1 VSFLHSDMLVTAA
14 DRTAPLRW
22 TTGIIAAVAVIWLFR
37 AAAVV
42 VMPLAAAFFIAIVIH
57 PVQVWLHQRL
67 RRYGWA
73 AVPLTMALFVAILG
87 GGIWAMAEALDEAAE
102 QAPKYAGTFQ
112 QRWQEVVQFAEH
124 NGIPLPQDVTSSS
137 ATSQGR
143 ITGLATA
150 ALRTAWDLLSGLVL
164 VFFLV
169 LLMLLEASD
178 WGRTA
183 RRVMP
188 GRESGKGLHGSV
200 TMIAG
205 KVRQYLYVRTVLGA
219 ISAAIAGVWL
229 LLLGVDLVLVWVLLT
244 FLLNYIPNLGSIIAV
259 VPPSLMALLQHG
271 PLRGALVLG
280 GLAIFEQ
287 IIGNYIDP
295 RMQGRRLQIS
305 PVVVLVALVFWTW
318 LWGPAGALL
327 AVPMTVTI
335 LAAASH
341 SETLR
346 PLTVLLAHENEHDES
361 RGE

>member
-1 VSFLHSDMLVTAA
+1 MSILHVLSLVATPA
-14 DRTAPLRW
+14 RSTTLTW

-37 AAAVV
+37 AAALV
-42 VMPLAAAFFIAIVIH
+42 VMPLAAAFFIAIVIY
-57 PVQVWLHQRL
+57 PVQAWLHQRL
-67 RRYGWA
+67 RRYEWA

-87 GGIWAMAEALDEAAE
+87 GGIWAIAEALDEAAE
-102 QAPKYAGTFQ
+102 QAPQHAGALQ
-112 QRWQEVVQFAEH
+112 ERWQEVVQFAEQ
-124 NGIPLPQDVTSSS
+124 NGIPLPQDLTSSAS
-137 ATSQGR
+137 NATGR
-143 ITGLATA
+143 ITGFVTT
-150 ALRTAWDLLSGLVL
+150 ALRTAWDLLSGLIL

-178 WGRTA
+178 WSRTA
-183 RRVMP
+183 RRVWP
-188 GRESGKGLHGSV
+188 GRESGEGLRGTV

-259 VPPSLMALLQHG
+259 VPPSLMALLQYG

-295 RMQGRRLQIS
+295 RMQGKRLQIS
-305 PVVVLVALVFWTW
+305 PVVVLIALVFWTW
-318 LWGPAGALL
+318 MWGPAGALL
-327 AVPMTVTI
+327 AVPMTVTL

-346 PLTVLLAHENEHDES
+346 PLTTLLAQEDEK
-361 RGE
+361 GEP

>member
-1 VSFLHSDMLVTAA
+1 VPILHGAGVMAA
-14 DRTAPLRW
+14 PDRSTTLTW
-22 TTGIIAAVAVIWLFR
+22 TTGIIATVAVIWLSR

-42 VMPLAAAFFIAIVIH
+42 VMPLAVAFFIAIVIH

-67 RRYGWA
+67 RRYEWA
-73 AVPLTMALFVAILG
+73 AVPLTMALLIAILG
-87 GGIWAMAEALDEAAE
+87 GGIWAIAEALDEAAE
-102 QAPKYAGTFQ
+102 RAPQYAGRLQ
-112 QRWQEVVQFAEH
+112 DRWQEGVRFAEQ
-124 NGIPLPQDVTSSS
+124 NGIPLPEDITSSPS
-137 ATSQGR
+137 DAGGRFTGVAT
-143 ITGLATA
+143 T
-150 ALRTAWDLLSGLVL
+150 ALRTAWDLLSGLIL

-178 WGRTA
+178 WSRTA
-183 RRVMP
+183 RRIMP
-188 GRESGKGLHGSV
+188 GREAGEGLRGIV

-229 LLLGVDLVLVWVLLT
+229 LLLGVDLVLVWVVLT

-280 GLAIFEQ
+280 GLAVFEQ

-295 RMQGRRLQIS
+295 RMQGRRLQMS
-305 PVVVLVALVFWTW
+305 PVVVLIALVFWTW
-318 LWGPAGALL
+318 MWGPAGALL
-327 AVPMTVTI
+327 AVPMTVTL

-346 PLTVLLAHENEHDES
+346 PLTVLLGQEDEKAES
-361 RGE
+361 

>member
-1 VSFLHSDMLVTAA
+1 MSMRHVTAP
-14 DRTAPLRW
+14 DRS
-22 TTGIIAAVAVIWLFR
+22 TTRTWATVIIAVVAVIWLFR

-42 VMPLAAAFFIAIVIH
+42 VMPLAAAFFIAIVVH
-57 PVQVWLHQRL
+57 PVQVWLHHRL
-67 RRYGWA
+67 RRYQWA
-73 AVPLTMALFVAILG
+73 AVPLTMALLVAIFG

-102 QAPKYAGTFQ
+102 QAPRHAGAFQ
-112 QRWQEVVQFAEH
+112 ERWRQAVQFAEQ
-124 NGIPLPQDVTSSS
+124 NGIPLPQDLTSSPS
-137 ATSQGR
+137 NASGRVTGFAT
-143 ITGLATA
+143 T
-150 ALRTAWDLLSGLVL
+150 ALRTAWDLLSGLIV

-178 WGRTA
+178 WRRTA
-183 RRVMP
+183 RSIMP
-188 GRESGKGLHGSV
+188 RSDSDDGLRDTV
-200 TMIAG
+200 ALIAR

-229 LLLGVDLVLVWVLLT
+229 LLLGVDLILVWVLLT

-305 PVVVLVALVFWTW
+305 PVVVLTALVFWTW
-318 LWGPAGALL
+318 MWGPAGALL

-341 SETLR
+341 AKALR
-346 PLTVLLAHENEHDES
+346 PLTTLLAQEDEQS
-361 RGE
+361 QTGRG

>member
-1 VSFLHSDMLVTAA
+1 M
-14 DRTAPLRW
+14 
-22 TTGIIAAVAVIWLFR
+22 IWLFR

-42 VMPLAAAFFIAIVIH
+42 VMPLATAFFIAIVIH

-67 RRYGWA
+67 SRYGWA
-73 AVPLTMALFVAILG
+73 AVPLTMTLLVAILG
-87 GGIWAMAEALDEAAE
+87 GGIWAIAEALDEAAE
-102 QAPKYAGTFQ
+102 RAPHYSGALQ
-112 QRWQEVVQFAEH
+112 DRWQQVVQFAEQ
-124 NGIPLPQDVTSSS
+124 NGIPLPQDLTSSPS
-137 ATSQGR
+137 DTTGR
-143 ITGLATA
+143 ITGFAAT

-178 WGRTA
+178 WSRTA
-183 RRVMP
+183 RRIMP
-188 GRESGKGLHGSV
+188 GRTSGEGLRDTV

-244 FLLNYIPNLGSIIAV
+244 FLLNYVPNLGSIIAV

-271 PLRGALVLG
+271 LLRGALVLG

-305 PVVVLVALVFWTW
+305 PVVVLIALVFWTW
-318 LWGPAGALL
+318 MWGPAGALL
-327 AVPMTVTI
+327 AVPMTVTV
-335 LAAASH
+335 LAAASR
-341 SETLR
+341 SEALR
-346 PLTVLLAHENEHDES
+346 PLAALLAQEDED
-361 RGE
+361 